1 MFQLKLYLPSLS
13 MSGNYS
19 YAEAVK
25 NGQGMKKDEIT
36 KERKEYKKRP
46 TEKKRPRTLSSSDE
60 EMPHVEGN

>member
-1 MFQLKLYLPSLS
+1 